1 MIMFVLILIL
11 LICMVLHI
19 FCLRGRK
26 QHVGLEALRPWAYAH
41 RGLHDPSKPENSMA
55 AFRAALE
62 KGYGIELDV
71 HLLKD
76 GTLAILHDSDLK
88 RVTGR
93 EGILEE
99 LTAEDLPA
107 IHLAGTQETIPTLG
121 QVLDLYAGQ
130 APLIIELKT
139 YKGNAG
145 VLTEAVCRMLESY
158 KGPFCLESFDP
169 RCIRYLR
176 RHHPELIRGQLSE
189 NSIKRYK
196 TLSWPVRFVCT
207 YYLENFLTRPDFIAY
222 RFEDRKTT
230 SNAICRKLWGIQG
243 VSWTIKTP
251 EDFQAA
257 VREGWIPIF
266 EGFDPKELGIFQ

>member
-1 MIMFVLILIL
+1 MFVLILIL

-19 FCLRGRK
+19 FSLRGRK
-26 QHVGLEALRPWAYAH
+26 HPNGLDALKPWAYAH

-99 LTAEDLPA
+99 LTAEDLPT
-107 IHLAGTQETIPTLG
+107 IHLAGPQETIPTLG

-139 YKGNAG
+139 YKENAD
-145 VLTEAVCRMLESY
+145 VLTEAVCRMLENY
-158 KGPFCLESFDP
+158 RGPFCLESFDP
-169 RCIRYLR
+169 RCLFYLR

-189 NSIKRYK
+189 NSIKRDK
-196 TLSWPVRFVCT
+196 TFPWPVRLICT

-222 RFEDRKTT
+222 RFEDRKTV
-230 SNAICRKLWGIQG
+230 SNTICRSLWGIQG

-251 EDFQAA
+251 EDFQTAMA
-257 VREGWIPIF
+257 EDWIPIF